1 MNTLRL
7 DRCGAWGRPGR
18 WLLFGWLAFVPL
30 VRELKAE
37 PPVTFAHYNLEN
49 YLVMDRKEHGQVV
62 HEAKPDAEVGP
73 LIRIIQQIHPDLLG
87 VAEMGPPDQFRSFR
101 ERLEAAGVSFA
112 DEEYVQGADP
122 DRHLAFLSRF
132 PIVARHSQG
141 NVQIDLPDRPEAMR
155 RGLLDVTVEVSPSA
169 RIRFV
174 GAHLKSKLPIPEGE
188 ALVRR
193 AEAQKLREH
202 VEAILREAPDTLLV
216 VYGDLNDTKEAP
228 AIAEVAG
235 PRDDPST
242 ALSDLWLA
250 DADGDRWTYYR
261 RYTDTYARIDYIF
274 VNRKLFPKVD
284 RTRSYL
290 FRSPDWNRASDH
302 RPLVASL
309 RLEE

>member
-1 MNTLRL
+1 MKIFRL
-7 DRCGAWGRPGR
+7 DRRGGRVRRG
-18 WLLFGWLAFVPL
+18 LLLLLGWVAFIPFT
-30 VRELKAE
+30 RELRAE
-37 PPVTFAHYNLEN
+37 RPVTFAHYNLEN
-49 YLVMDRKEHGQVV
+49 YLVMDRREHGQVV

-101 ERLEAAGVSFA
+101 ERLEAAGVSFV
-112 DEEYVQGADP
+112 DQEYVQGADP

-141 NVQIDLPDRPEAMR
+141 NVPIDLPDRPEAMR
-155 RGLLDVTVEVSPSA
+155 RGLLDVTVEVSPST
-169 RIRFV
+169 RIRLV
-174 GAHLKSKLPIPEGE
+174 GAHLKSKLPVPEGE

-193 AEAQKLREH
+193 AEAQRLREH
-202 VEAILREAPDTLLV
+202 VEAILHEAPDTLLL
-216 VYGDLNDTKEAP
+216 VYGDLNDTKDAP

-235 PRDDPST
+235 PRDDPM

-302 RPLVASL
+302 RPLVACL
-309 RLEE
+309 RVEE

>member
-1 MNTLRL
+1 LHR
-7 DRCGAWGRPGR
+7 RGPCVRGG
-18 WLLFGWLAFVPL
+18 LLLLLGWVAFIPL
-30 VRELKAE
+30 VHELRAE
-37 PPVTFAHYNLEN
+37 RPVTFAHYNLEN
-49 YLVMDRKEHGQVV
+49 YLVMDRKEHGQIV

-101 ERLEAAGVSFA
+101 ERLAAAGVSFV

-141 NVQIDLPDRPEAMR
+141 NVPIDLPDRPEAMR
-155 RGLLDVTVEVSPSA
+155 RGLLDVTVEVSPST
-169 RIRFV
+169 RIRLV

-193 AEAQKLREH
+193 AEAQRLREH
-202 VEAILREAPDTLLV
+202 VEAILHEAPDTLLL
-216 VYGDLNDTKEAP
+216 VYGDLNDTKDAP

-235 PRDDPST
+235 PRDDPTT
-242 ALSDLWLA
+242 ALSDIWLA

-302 RPLVASL
+302 RPLVACL
-309 RLEE
+309 QVEE

>member
-1 MNTLRL
+1 MNRLRL
-7 DRCGAWGRPGR
+7 DRFGGGGRGR
-18 WLLFGWLAFVPL
+18 WWFLSGWVAFIFFVPSL
-30 VRELKAE
+30 WAE
-37 PPVTFAHYNLEN
+37 RPVTFAHYNLEN

-87 VAEMGPPDQFRSFR
+87 VAEMGPPDQFHSFR
-101 ERLEAAGVSFA
+101 ERLAAVGVNFV

-132 PIVARHSQG
+132 PIVARHSEG
-141 NVQIDLPDRPEAMR
+141 NVPIDLPDRPEAMR
-155 RGLLDVTVEVSPSA
+155 RGLLDVTVEVSPST
-169 RIRFV
+169 RIRLV

-193 AEAQKLREH
+193 AEAQKVREH
-202 VEAILREAPDTLLV
+202 VEAILHEAPDTLLL
-216 VYGDLNDTKEAP
+216 VYGDFNDTKEAP

-235 PRDDPST
+235 PRDDPA

-250 DADGDRWTYYR
+250 DVDGDRWTYYR

-274 VNRKLFPKVD
+274 VNRKLFSKVD

-290 FRSPDWNRASDH
+290 FRSPEWNRASDH
-302 RPLVASL
+302 RPLVACL
-309 RLEE
+309 RVEE

>member
-1 MNTLRL
+1 LER
-7 DRCGAWGRPGR
+7 RGACVRSG
-18 WLLFGWLAFVPL
+18 LLLLLGWVALVPL
-30 VRELKAE
+30 IRESRAE
-37 PPVTFAHYNLEN
+37 RPVTFAHYNLEN
-49 YLVMDRKEHGQVV
+49 YLVMDRKEHGQIV

-87 VAEMGPPDQFRSFR
+87 VAEIGPPDQFRNFR
-101 ERLEAAGVSFA
+101 ERLEAAGVSFV

-141 NVQIDLPDRPEAMR
+141 NVPIDLPDRPESMR
-155 RGLLDVTVEVSPSA
+155 RGLLDVTVEVSPST
-169 RIRFV
+169 RIRLV

-193 AEAQKLREH
+193 AEAQRLREH
-202 VEAILREAPDTLLV
+202 VEAILREAPDTLLL

-235 PRDDPST
+235 PRDNPAT
-242 ALSDLWLA
+242 ALADIWLA
-250 DADGDRWTYYR
+250 DADGDRWTYFR

-290 FRSPDWNRASDH
+290 FRSPEWNRASDH
-302 RPLVASL
+302 RPLVACL
-309 RLEE
+309 RVDD